1 VRIYNVALSGPQ
13 QASLFTPPP
22 PPVPAFSVKPAVTT
36 GPNGK
41 QFVLTWSYGTLLQ
54 ATNIAGPWTTN
65 AATQPYT
72 VIISNA
78 PVMFFKLSN
87 P

>member
-1 VRIYNVALSGPQ
+1 MRIYNTALSADQ
-13 QASLFTPPP
+13 INSFVTPPAIP
-22 PPVPAFSVKPAVTT
+22 APAFSAKPAVTT

-41 QFVLTWSYGTLLQ
+41 QFVLTWTYGTLLQ
-54 ATNIAGPWTTN
+54 ATNVAGPWTTN
-65 AATQPYT
+65 TATQPYT

-78 PVMFFKLSN
+78 PDMFFKLSN